1 VVASAGELR
10 NLLAEAVEALRQ
22 ASVES
27 AALDAELLLAAA
39 AGVDRARLL
48 TGSISLDS
56 GSVGRFRRMIAR
68 RAAREPLAYILEHKE
83 FYGLDFEVS
92 GDVLIPRPETELV
105 VETALEVVHEQ
116 PDARVLDLGTGSG
129 AIAIAIAV
137 NAPAAQIAGV
147 DISAAALELAR
158 GNARRHRC
166 EARIDFYLGDLF
178 AALPCSHQKY
188 DLIVSNPPYVRED
201 EMAALQPEIAR
212 YEPHLALFGG
222 QDGLD
227 FYRRI
232 AAGTASHL
240 NTGGEV
246 IVELG
251 AGQQADIVS
260 IMHAAGLH
268 IVQVLR
274 DLAGH
279 HRVLHARLPG

>member
-1 VVASAGELR
+1 MASAGELR
-10 NLLAEAVEALRQ
+10 NLLAEAAQALRQ
-22 ASVES
+22 AGVES

-48 TGSISLDS
+48 S
-56 GSVGRFRRMIAR
+56 GSVRLDSKPVRRFQRMVAR
-68 RAAREPLAYILEHKE
+68 RAAREPLAYILGHKE

-92 GDVLIPRPETELV
+92 RDVLIPRPETELV
-105 VETALEVVHEQ
+105 VETALEVLHQQ

-129 AIAIAIAV
+129 AIAIALAV
-137 NAPAAQIAGV
+137 NAPAARIAAV
-147 DISAAALELAR
+147 DICSAALQLAR
-158 GNARRHRC
+158 RNARRHGC
-166 EARIDFYLGDLF
+166 EARIEFFLGDLF

-201 EMAALQPEIAR
+201 EMAALQPELAR
-212 YEPHLALFGG
+212 YEPHLALIGG

-227 FYRRI
+227 FFRRI

-251 AGQQADIVS
+251 AGQEADVVR
-260 IMHAAGLH
+260 IMQAAGLH
-268 IVQVLR
+268 IVQLLR

>member
-1 VVASAGELR
+1 MVASAGELR

-68 RAAREPLAYILEHKE
+68 RAAREPLAYILGHKE

-92 GDVLIPRPETELV
+92 RDVLIPRPETELV

-137 NAPAAQIAGV
+137 NAPAAQIAAV

-158 GNARRHRC
+158 RNARRHRC

-201 EMAALQPEIAR
+201 EMAALQPELAR

-251 AGQQADIVS
+251 AGQQADIVR
-260 IMHAAGLH
+260 IMRAAGLH
-268 IVQVLR
+268 IVQLLR